1 MGFASLMEDIV
12 DRLTDDFNSLKHSI
26 SGGSGTRKRTAEYNH
41 QHALALLKVCEETI
55 RELNRN
61 LDLVTD
67 PVLDLPRRVK
77 DLEKAAKEHD
87 RIVDQL
93 QKIGEA

>member
-12 DRLTDDFNSLKHSI
+12 ERLTDDFNSLKRSI
-26 SGGSGTRKRTAEYNH
+26 SGTGTRKRTAKYNH

-67 PVLDLPRRVK
+67 PILDLPTRVK
-77 DLEKAAKEHD
+77 GLEKACQSA
-87 RIVDQL
+87 
-93 QKIGEA
+93 